1 MVNLRT
7 FDLNL
12 LRIFEAIITDNSVS
26 KAADK
31 LGMSQPA
38 VSNALNRLRREL
50 DDPLFVRTP
59 LGMDPTPKA
68 RDLAIAINAGLMSIR
83 AGLLAGMAF
92 DPATSERHFT
102 LLMTDVGQIVF
113 LPTLLSALNRQAP
126 HIDLHVMEAGV
137 ETYGDL
143 LESGI
148 ADLALGRI
156 GLSDKFEAELIH
168 SSPFVVLM
176 SKRSRLLADT
186 GKERPTIS
194 REQYLDARHV
204 SVLPRGS
211 SADPIPIALGADSRR
226 RKVAL
231 KVPHA
236 TVLPMILPE
245 TELLATI
252 PQAAA
257 TNLLAS
263 GTLEAVPVP
272 FEIRP
277 NNVYQ
282 WWHRRNTADPGH
294 SWLRQTLASAGSQP
308 PASI

>member
-1 MVNLRT
+1 MVNVRT

-12 LRIFEAIITDNSVS
+12 LRVFEAIVNDNSVS

-38 VSNALNRLRREL
+38 VSNALNRLRRQL

-59 LGMDPTPKA
+59 MGMDPTPKA
-68 RDLAIAINAGLMSIR
+68 RELAISIGGGLTAIR

-92 DPATSERHFT
+92 DPATSERQFT
-102 LLMTDVGQIVF
+102 LLMTDVGQINF
-113 LPTLLSALNRQAP
+113 LPPLLSVLNREAP
-126 HIDLHVMEAGV
+126 HIDIHVMEAGV

-148 ADLALGRI
+148 ADLAVGRI
-156 GLSDKFEAELIH
+156 SLSDKFESEMIH

-176 SKRSRLLADT
+176 GKQNRLLK
-186 GKERPTIS
+186 GRSGENLSISKE
-194 REQYLDARHV
+194 EYLDARHV

-211 SADPIPIALGADSRR
+211 SADPIPVALGADSRR
-226 RKVAL
+226 RKIAL

-236 TVLPMILPE
+236 TVLPMIIRD

-252 PQAAA
+252 PKIAAH
-257 TNLLAS
+257 NLLTP
-263 GTLEAVPVP
+263 GTLQAVPVP
-272 FEIRP
+272 FAIEP
-277 NNVYQ
+277 NRVYQ
-282 WWHRRNTADPGH
+282 WWHRRNTADAGH
-294 SWLRQTLASAGSQP
+294 RWLRHILASAGV
-308 PASI
+308 